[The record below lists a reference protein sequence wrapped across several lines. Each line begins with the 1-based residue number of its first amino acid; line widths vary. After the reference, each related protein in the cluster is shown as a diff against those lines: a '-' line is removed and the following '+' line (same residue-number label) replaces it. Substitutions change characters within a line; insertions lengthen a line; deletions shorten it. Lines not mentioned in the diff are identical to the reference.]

1 MCDKNKVYHSY
12 FIEHKKA
19 VDIAKEENVSK
30 QAISKILKQFPEY
43 IEEKERRKAQNH
55 KKHNQQV
62 GKIAN
67 QKRKQ
72 KNEEDNMLM
81 EALKRQQ
88 EIHATVILSK
98 KRKLG
103 TDTLI
108 AMSITHYD
116 YNPNNQKLI
125 FNEACGRKLVDLPR
139 TIKVH
144 KSTLNQF
151 VQYSQNIESE
161 KWTSNVEKKAL
172 K

>member
-1 MCDKNKVYHSY
+1 MCYPASFIQTIQRLY
-12 FIEHKKA
+12 FCEHKK
-19 VDIAKEENVSK
+19 VKEIAESLNCSTDTVTRIIKKDVR
-30 QAISKILKQFPEY
+30 Y
-43 IEEKERRKAQNH
+43 DREKESRRNNSKEKQNKL
-55 KKHNQQV
+55 KK
-62 GKIAN
+62 GK
-67 QKRKQ
+67 R
-72 KNEEDNMLM
+72 EEDNMLM

-108 AMSITHYD
+108 EMSITHYD
-116 YNPNNQKLI
+116 YNPHNQKLI
-125 FNEACGRKLVDLPR
+125 FNEACGRKPVDLPR